1 MDDNAD
7 NERLKVLVSML
18 MKSIA
23 KSHRLVGEYMP
34 AHKLDELAII
44 TKDIADTEVAINR
57 LLHSEQMETF
67 AA

>member
-7 NERLKVLVSML
+7 RERLKTLINLL
-18 MKSIA
+18 MQEVA